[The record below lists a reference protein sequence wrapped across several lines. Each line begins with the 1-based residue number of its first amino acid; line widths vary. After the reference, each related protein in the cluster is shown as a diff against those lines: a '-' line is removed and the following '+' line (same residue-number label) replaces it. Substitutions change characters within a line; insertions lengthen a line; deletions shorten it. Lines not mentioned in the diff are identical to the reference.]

1 MGEYGFGGFVRR
13 LFTTVSHE
21 NAWRNLADK
30 TESDPRLNLLEPL
43 HVVFAMNERLFGT
56 TTVISRR
63 SLLMGS
69 GSLLA
74 SVATQKTRLLASI
87 AAGKGL
93 VSADPDKL
101 EHVFDLR
108 PSSWIT
114 WIKAL
119 EIRIPKVMRAT
130 SVPGCSVVLIR
141 DAKIYWRCGFGVRD
155 AETRQPVD
163 NDTVFEAASA
173 SKPLFAY
180 VVMKLAEKGVIDLD
194 APLTKY
200 TNERYIPNDPRLDLI
215 TARHV
220 LMHATGFPNWR
231 SPDSPMA
238 INFTPGSK
246 FGYSGEG
253 FSYLQ
258 SVITH
263 LTGHVDTSRCGE
275 FESRVR
281 FCATDI
287 ADYMQRRLLRPFH
300 MDSSSYVWSE
310 QLAKNLARPHGEHGE
325 PQRYHQAA
333 ALDASRYAAAGG
345 LLTTP
350 TDYAKF
356 LIELIQPSPADEYH
370 VSKNRDEMSQPQ
382 YAFGDFSGYS
392 VSWCLLGCRIVRI
405 AQHQLIAPGG
415 SNPGFQCYSA
425 VSPTR
430 KCGFVI
436 MTNADSG
443 LNLLTELTPTVLGGS

>member
-1 MGEYGFGGFVRR
+1 M
-13 LFTTVSHE
+13 T
-21 NAWRNLADK
+21 N
-30 TESDPRLNLLEPL
+30 
-43 HVVFAMNERLFGT
+43 
-56 TTVISRR
+56 RR
-63 SLLMGS
+63 SFLLWS

-74 SVATQKTRLLASI
+74 SIAAHKARLLASSPT
-87 AAGKGL
+87 GKNAP
-93 VSADPDKL
+93 SANPDNL
-101 EHVFDLR
+101 EHVFDLS
-108 PSSWIT
+108 PSSWET
-114 WIKAL
+114 WIKAVETL
-119 EIRIPKVMRAT
+119 IPKVMRET
-130 SVPGCSVVLIR
+130 YVPGCSVVLIR
-141 DAKIYWRCGFGVRD
+141 DAKIYWRRGFGFRD

-163 NDTVFEAASA
+163 NGTVFEAASA
-173 SKPLFAY
+173 SKPVFAY
-180 VVMKLAEKGVIDLD
+180 VVIKLAEKEVIYLD

-200 TNERYIPNDPRLDLI
+200 TSQRYIANDPRLDLI

-231 SPDSPMA
+231 SADDPMA

-253 FSYLQ
+253 YSYLQ
-258 SVITH
+258 SVVTQ
-263 LTGHVDTSRCGE
+263 LTGHVDNNRCGE
-275 FESRVR
+275 FESGVR

-287 ADYMQRRLLRPFH
+287 GDFMQKRLLRPFQ

-325 PQRYHQAA
+325 PQAFHKPA

-345 LLTTP
+345 LITTP

-356 LIELIQPSPADEYH
+356 LIELIQPSPADEFH
-370 VSKNRDEMSQPQ
+370 VSKKSHDEMIRQQFPFQ
-382 YAFGDFSGYS
+382 DFDGYS
-392 VSWCLLGCRIVRI
+392 VSWGLLGCRMVRMS
-405 AQHQLIAPGG
+405 QHQLIAPGG

-425 VSPTR
+425 VSPLR

-443 LNLLTELTPTVLGGS
+443 LNLLTRLTPSVLGGS

>member
-1 MGEYGFGGFVRR
+1 MI
-13 LFTTVSHE
+13 
-21 NAWRNLADK
+21 N
-30 TESDPRLNLLEPL
+30 
-43 HVVFAMNERLFGT
+43 
-56 TTVISRR
+56 RR
-63 SLLMGS
+63 SLLLCS
-69 GSLLA
+69 GPLLA
-74 SVATQKTRLLASI
+74 LIAAQKTRLLACI
-87 AAGKGL
+87 AAAENSP
-93 VSADPDKL
+93 SAGPDKL
-101 EHVFDLR
+101 EHVFDLQ
-108 PSSWIT
+108 PSSWKA
-114 WIKAL
+114 WVKAL
-119 EIRIPKVMRAT
+119 ETRIPKVMQET

-141 DAKIYWRCGFGVRD
+141 DARIYWRGGFGVRD
-155 AETRQPVD
+155 AESREPVD

-180 VVMKLAEKGVIDLD
+180 VVMKLAEKGIIDLD
-194 APLTKY
+194 IPLTKY
-200 TNERYIPNDPRLDLI
+200 TKERYVPDDPRLDLI

-231 SPDSPMA
+231 SADSPMA
-238 INFTPGSK
+238 ISFTPGSK

-253 FSYLQ
+253 YSYLQ

-263 LTGHVDTSRCGE
+263 LTGHVDNSRCGD
-275 FESRVR
+275 FESGVR

-287 ADYMQRRLLRPFH
+287 ADYMQKRLLGPFH
-300 MDSSSYVWSE
+300 MDSSNYVWSE

-325 PQRYHQAA
+325 PQPFHKPT

-345 LLTTP
+345 LMTTP

-356 LIELIQPSPADEYH
+356 LIELIQPSPTDEFH
-370 VSKNRDEMSQPQ
+370 LSRNSHDQMIRPQ
-382 YAFGDFSGYS
+382 FALHDFGGYS
-392 VSWCLLGCRIVRI
+392 VSWCLLGCRLVRI
-405 AQHQLIAPGG
+405 AQHELIAPGG

-425 VSPTR
+425 VSPLR